1 MDSRCQYLRLKLI
14 ELITRAYFQFTF
26 HVISFTLR
34 LRLKHLKYLTKQN
47 NMVNKTKTAE
57 ENYATQE
64 REKAVN
70 EFKQRLIKAITSE
83 VNFDDGY
90 DSILSVQN
98 IIEKLK

>member
-1 MDSRCQYLRLKLI
+1 
-14 ELITRAYFQFTF
+14 
-26 HVISFTLR
+26 
-34 LRLKHLKYLTKQN
+34 
-47 NMVNKTKTAE
+47 MVNKTKTAE

-70 EFKQRLIKAITSE
+70 EFKQRLIKEITSE

-90 DSILSVQN
+90 DSILSVKN

>member
-1 MDSRCQYLRLKLI
+1 MES
-14 ELITRAYFQFTF
+14 
-26 HVISFTLR
+26 
-34 LRLKHLKYLTKQN
+34 
-47 NMVNKTKTAE
+47 KTAE
-57 ENYATQE
+57 QILRNRMYLDSNTKSDNLKRFYSLVSYEREIEAMETYATQE

-70 EFKQRLIKAITSE
+70 EFKERLIKEITSE

>member
-1 MDSRCQYLRLKLI
+1 MPILLKQY
-14 ELITRAYFQFTF
+14 
-26 HVISFTLR
+26 
-34 LRLKHLKYLTKQN
+34 
-47 NMVNKTKTAE
+47 VNSMEGKTAE
-57 ENYATQE
+57 EIMSKHFKECFETHNEKISEKYILYFHKAMKEYAQQE

>member
-1 MDSRCQYLRLKLI
+1 
-14 ELITRAYFQFTF
+14 
-26 HVISFTLR
+26 
-34 LRLKHLKYLTKQN
+34 
-47 NMVNKTKTAE
+47 MVNKTKTAE
-57 ENYATQE
+57 EIWNNTGFIDDYKITDIKNQLDFAVIQSMETYATQE

>member
-1 MDSRCQYLRLKLI
+1 MK
-14 ELITRAYFQFTF
+14 
-26 HVISFTLR
+26 
-34 LRLKHLKYLTKQN
+34 N
-47 NMVNKTKTAE
+47 KTAE
-57 ENYATQE
+57 EILRHHLHSHVTKDNLKRFYSLVSYEREIEAMEIYAAQE

-70 EFKQRLIKAITSE
+70 EFKQRLIKEITSE